1 MTENRVGLV
10 LAGGKG
16 SRLGAATR
24 VVSKQLLPVYDK
36 PLIYYPLT
44 SLLLAGIREF
54 IFVCSPDHVNS
65 YKKLL
70 GDGSDFGSTFH
81 FVVQEEPRGL
91 ADGIL
96 TAKDI
101 LGDAD
106 FTMILGDNLFF
117 GSGFGRKLLST
128 VDRTG
133 ATVYAYE
140 HRSPGDFGVIQFD
153 SGGEVISIEEKP
165 VAPKSKFVMPGL
177 YHFDRTA
184 VGRAENLTVSARGE
198 LEIVDLVR
206 LYWGTG
212 DLKVEV
218 IPQGVS
224 WFDTGTAEGL
234 FEASSFVRAIQFS
247 QGRSVGDPFAVT
259 TVKT

>member
-1 MTENRVGLV
+1 MTDRRIGLV

-54 IFVCSPDHVNS
+54 IFVCAPGHVDS
-65 YKKLL
+65 YRKLL
-70 GDGSDFGSTFH
+70 GTGEDFDSIFH

-96 TAKDI
+96 TARHI
-101 LGDAD
+101 LDNSD
-106 FTMILGDNLFF
+106 FTMMLGDNIFF
-117 GSGFGRKLLST
+117 GSGFGRRMLSGINPS
-128 VDRTG
+128 G

-140 HRSPGDFGVIQFD
+140 HRIPGDFGVIQFD
-153 SGGEVISIEEKP
+153 SGGGVISIEEKP
-165 VAPKSKFVMPGL
+165 KVPKSKFVMPGL
-177 YHFDRTA
+177 YHFDKTA
-184 VGRAENLTVSARGE
+184 VERAESLRPSERGE
-198 LEIVDLVR
+198 LEIVDLVK
-206 LYWGTG
+206 LYLSTG
-212 DLKVEV
+212 DLKVQV
-218 IPQGVS
+218 ISQGVS

-234 FEASSFVRAIQFS
+234 YEASSFVRAIQLS
-247 QGRSVGDPFAVT
+247 QGRSVGDPFLPMIST
-259 TVKT
+259 